1 MKKDEAI
8 LELNRQID
16 RLNDKNYPK
25 NDAWTNKTATLIR
38 KYFGEDSEQY
48 KFLSDFKFLT
58 GFITP
63 DTKQQIIDRN
73 KGRAVQ
79 YLKDCI
85 EFIEKYGLYKRPR
98 KNILSTIGNE
108 WLVAILIPIAGALY
122 GLGFSN
128 GTHSND
134 VQNYELRQTVK
145 SQHDTISKYKTIID
159 TLTVRKLK

>member
-8 LELNRQID
+8 NELNRLIG
-16 RLNDKNYPK
+16 RLNDKNYQK

-48 KFLSDFKFLT
+48 KFITDFRFLT
-58 GFITP
+58 GIYTP
-63 DTKQQIIDRN
+63 DAKQQVIDKN

-85 EFIEKYGLYKRPR
+85 EFIEKYDLYKPVR
-98 KNILSTIGNE
+98 KNFFSTIGNE
-108 WLVAILIPIAGALY
+108 WLIAILISIAGALY
-122 GLGFSN
+122 SFGFLS

-134 VQNYELRQTVK
+134 VQNYELKQTVK
-145 SQHDTISKYKTIID
+145 SQQDTISKYKTIID
-159 TLTVRKLK
+159 TLTKRKLK